1 MAWTWW
7 KQYLSSSERAAGI
20 APNAE
25 KFDNQKPW
33 AASFLFVRRGPQTY
47 DEFIAAVRLLASPEH
62 DARDDQHVR
71 HFLDWRKRK
80 CVYLVGSQVTGA
92 RALGTTR
99 RQVRDLQKGAGEV
112 SSLRGIKRMEF
123 PQSVRKKTFVWCCR
137 DGVPHCEGCGIEI
150 NARTGIIYEHVIPA
164 GLGGE
169 PTQVWQKI
177 DAIRAKQASK
187 PKHSPLP
194 QTETTF
200 SALASAMMKFAPDL
214 AEELVKRFREAQ
226 REQEAGRVP
235 EGVTRVTRARLI

>member
-1 MAWTWW
+1 M
-7 KQYLSSSERAAGI
+7 
-20 APNAE
+20 
-25 KFDNQKPW
+25 
-33 AASFLFVRRGPQTY
+33 
-47 DEFIAAVRLLASPEH
+47 
-62 DARDDQHVR
+62 
-71 HFLDWRKRK
+71 
-80 CVYLVGSQVTGA
+80 
-92 RALGTTR
+92 
-99 RQVRDLQKGAGEV
+99 

-123 PQSVRKKTFVWCCR
+123 PQSVRKKAFVWCCR

-214 AEELVKRFREAQ
+214 AEELVKR
-226 REQEAGRVP
+226 GWKSS
-235 EGVTRVTRARLI
+235 

>member
-1 MAWTWW
+1 M
-7 KQYLSSSERAAGI
+7 S
-20 APNAE
+20 N
-25 KFDNQKPW
+25 
-33 AASFLFVRRGPQTY
+33 
-47 DEFIAAVRLLASPEH
+47 
-62 DARDDQHVR
+62 
-71 HFLDWRKRK
+71 
-80 CVYLVGSQVTGA
+80 
-92 RALGTTR
+92 
-99 RQVRDLQKGAGEV
+99 
-112 SSLRGIKRMEF
+112 LRGIKRMAF
-123 PQSVRKKTFVWCCR
+123 PLSVRKKAFVWCCR

-200 SALASAMMKFAPDL
+200 SALARAMMKFAPDL

-226 REQEAGRVP
+226 REQEAGLEEFLKVL
-235 EGVTRVTRARLI
+235 RASPGRD

>member
-1 MAWTWW
+1 MMLGMINT
-7 KQYLSSSERAAGI
+7 SDIFSIGE
-20 APNAE
+20 NAS
-25 KFDNQKPW
+25 
-33 AASFLFVRRGPQTY
+33 ACTS
-47 DEFIAAVRLLASPEH
+47 
-62 DARDDQHVR
+62 
-71 HFLDWRKRK
+71 
-80 CVYLVGSQVTGA
+80 SQVTGA

-99 RQVRDLQKGAGEV
+99 RQARDLQQGAGEV

-123 PQSVRKKTFVWCCR
+123 PLSVRKKTFVWCCR
-137 DGVPHCEGCGIEI
+137 DGVPHCEGCGNEI

-214 AEELVKRFREAQ
+214 AEELVKRFRKAQ